1 MILVTGASGNVGR
14 HVVSGLV
21 VEGADVRALTRDPAS
36 ARWPEG
42 IEVARGDL
50 SVASTLDAALDG
62 VDVVFLLWH
71 QASAEHPDAA
81 VEAIARHAHRVVYVS
96 SLTVDDDL
104 EEQAHPMTVI
114 HADVERSIRGSG
126 LAWTFLRAGR
136 FASNSLAWAPEIR
149 AGDVVRLPNAAAIR
163 SPIDPRDVGAVA
175 VRTLL
180 DDGHAGATH
189 VLTGPEQL
197 TEATMVH
204 VIGEVIGR
212 SIHVEEVPAG
222 TARQELLDGGA
233 APELADAAL
242 TYWAKLIAEPEPVT
256 RTVQE
261 ITGSGARTFR
271 RWAMDHADDF
281 G

>member
-1 MILVTGASGNVGR
+1 VILVTGASGNVGR
-14 HVVSGLV
+14 HVVSGLIA
-21 VEGADVRALTRDPAS
+21 EGAHVRALTRDPAS

-42 IEVARGDL
+42 LEVARGDL
-50 SVASTLDAALDG
+50 SVASTLDAVLDG

-81 VEAIARHAHRVVYVS
+81 IEAVARRARRVVYVS

-104 EEQAHPMTVI
+104 EDQAHPMTVL
-114 HADVERSIRGSG
+114 HADIERSIRGSG

-136 FASNSLAWAPEIR
+136 FATNSLAWAPEIR
-149 AGDVVRLPNAAAIR
+149 AGDVVRLPNAAAVR

-180 DDGHAGATH
+180 DDGHAGVTH
-189 VLTGPEQL
+189 ILSGPERL
-197 TEATMVH
+197 TEGTMVH

-212 SIHVEEVPAG
+212 TIHVEEVPAG

-233 APELADAAL
+233 SPELADAAL
-242 TYWAKLIAEPEPVT
+242 KYWSKLVAEPEPVT
-256 RTVQE
+256 RTVRE

-271 RWAMDHADDF
+271 HWAMDHADDF

>member
-21 VEGADVRALTRDPAS
+21 AEGADVRALTRDPAS

-50 SVASTLDAALDG
+50 SVASTLDAVLDG

-81 VEAIARHAHRVVYVS
+81 VDALARHAHRVVYVS

-114 HADVERSIRGSG
+114 HADIERSIRESG

-136 FASNSLAWAPEIR
+136 FATNSLAWAPEIR
-149 AGDVVRLPNAAAIR
+149 AGDVVRLPNAAAVR

-189 VLTGPEQL
+189 ILTGPERL
-197 TEATMVH
+197 TEGTMVH

-212 SIHVEEVPAG
+212 THPRRGGPRRNGEAGAPRRRSLARARRRRADVLVEAHRRTG
-222 TARQELLDGGA
+222 ARHA
-233 APELADAAL
+233 N
-242 TYWAKLIAEPEPVT
+242 
-256 RTVQE
+256 
-261 ITGSGARTFR
+261 GSGDHRVRGAHVPSLGDGSR
-271 RWAMDHADDF
+271 R
-281 G
+281 

>member
-21 VEGADVRALTRDPAS
+21 AEGAHVRALTRDPAS

-50 SVASTLDAALDG
+50 SVASTLDAVLDG

-81 VEAIARHAHRVVYVS
+81 IEAVARRARRVVYVS

-114 HADVERSIRGSG
+114 HADIERSIRGSG

-136 FASNSLAWAPEIR
+136 FATNSLAWAPEIH
-149 AGDVVRLPNAAAIR
+149 AGDVVRLPNAAAVR

-180 DDGHAGATH
+180 DDGHAGVTH
-189 VLTGPEQL
+189 ILSGPERL
-197 TEATMVH
+197 TEGTMVH

-212 SIHVEEVPAG
+212 TIHVEEVPAG

-233 APELADAAL
+233 SPELADAAL
-242 TYWAKLIAEPEPVT
+242 MYWSKLVAEPEPVT
-256 RTVQE
+256 RTVRE

-271 RWAMDHADDF
+271 HWAMDHADDF

>member
-1 MILVTGASGNVGR
+1 MAPRASRSPGN
-14 HVVSGLV
+14 
-21 VEGADVRALTRDPAS
+21 
-36 ARWPEG
+36 
-42 IEVARGDL
+42 L
-50 SVASTLDAALDG
+50 SIASTLDAVLDG

-81 VEAIARHAHRVVYVS
+81 IEAVARRAHRVVYVS

-104 EEQAHPMTVI
+104 VEQAHPMTVI
-114 HADVERSIRGSG
+114 HADIERSIRGSG

-136 FASNSLAWAPEIR
+136 FATNSLAWAPEIR
-149 AGDVVRLPNAAAIR
+149 AGDVVRLPNAAAVR

-180 DDGHAGATH
+180 DDGHAGVTH
-189 VLTGPEQL
+189 ILSGPERL
-197 TEATMVH
+197 TEGTMVH

-212 SIHVEEVPAG
+212 TIHVEEVPAG

-233 APELADAAL
+233 SPELADAAL
-242 TYWAKLIAEPEPVT
+242 KYWSKLVAEPEPVT
-256 RTVQE
+256 RTVRE
-261 ITGSGARTFR
+261 ITGSGARKFR
-271 RWAMDHADDF
+271 HWAMDHADDF

>member
-1 MILVTGASGNVGR
+1 VILVTGASGNVGR

-21 VEGADVRALTRDPAS
+21 AEGAHVRALTRDPAS

-42 IEVARGDL
+42 LEVARGDL
-50 SVASTLDAALDG
+50 SVASTLDAVLDG

-81 VEAIARHAHRVVYVS
+81 IEAVARRARRVVYVS

-104 EEQAHPMTVI
+104 EDQAHPMTVL
-114 HADVERSIRGSG
+114 HADIERSIRGSG

-136 FASNSLAWAPEIR
+136 FATNSLAWAPEIR
-149 AGDVVRLPNAAAIR
+149 AGDVVRLPNAAAVR

-180 DDGHAGATH
+180 DDGHAGVTH
-189 VLTGPEQL
+189 ILSGPERL
-197 TEATMVH
+197 TEGTMVH

-212 SIHVEEVPAG
+212 TIHVEEVPAG

-233 APELADAAL
+233 SPELADAAL
-242 TYWAKLIAEPEPVT
+242 KYWSKLVAEPEPVT
-256 RTVQE
+256 RTVRE

-271 RWAMDHADDF
+271 HWAMDHADDF

>member
-1 MILVTGASGNVGR
+1 VILVTGASGNVGR
-14 HVVSGLV
+14 HVVSGLIA
-21 VEGADVRALTRDPAS
+21 EGAHVRALTRDPAS

-50 SVASTLDAALDG
+50 SVASTLDAVLDG

-81 VEAIARHAHRVVYVS
+81 IEAVARRARRVVYVS

-104 EEQAHPMTVI
+104 EDQAHPMTVL
-114 HADVERSIRGSG
+114 HADIERSIRGSG

-136 FASNSLAWAPEIR
+136 FATNSLAWAPEIR
-149 AGDVVRLPNAAAIR
+149 AGDVVRLPNAAAVR

-180 DDGHAGATH
+180 DDGHAGVTH
-189 VLTGPEQL
+189 ILSGPERL
-197 TEATMVH
+197 TEGTMVH

-212 SIHVEEVPAG
+212 TIHVEEVPAG

-233 APELADAAL
+233 SPELADAAL
-242 TYWAKLIAEPEPVT
+242 KYWSKLVAEPEPVT
-256 RTVQE
+256 RTVRE

-271 RWAMDHADDF
+271 HWAMDHADDF

>member
-21 VEGADVRALTRDPAS
+21 AEGADVRALTRDPAS
-36 ARWPEG
+36 APWPEG

-50 SVASTLDAALDG
+50 SVASTLDAVLDG

-81 VEAIARHAHRVVYVS
+81 IDALARHAHRVVYVS

-114 HADVERSIRGSG
+114 HADIERSIRGSG

-136 FASNSLAWAPEIR
+136 FATNSLAWAPEIR
-149 AGDVVRLPNAAAIR
+149 AGDVVRLPNAAAVR

-189 VLTGPEQL
+189 ILTGPERL
-197 TEATMVH
+197 TEGTMVH
-204 VIGEVIGR
+204 MIGEVIGR
-212 SIHVEEVPAG
+212 TIHVEEVPAG

-233 APELADAAL
+233 SPELADAAL
-242 TYWAKLIAEPEPVT
+242 TYWSKLIAEPEPVT
-256 RTVQE
+256 RTVQG
-261 ITGSGARTFR
+261 ITGSGACTFR
-271 RWAMDHADDF
+271 HWAMDHADEF